1 MENIAS
7 IVVLVGVLVF
17 LAHFF
22 TGIFSRT
29 RIPTVLLLIAIG
41 FFFGP
46 VFGLVSPAEF
56 GIVGPVFTTIAIII
70 LLFENGLGVKLT
82 AVRSTLGGVLKLTS
96 LHFLLSMSAVAG
108 LAILLTDLDILPAFI
123 LGAILSSTAGTVI
136 NSFVDQIKARAE
148 TGTLL
153 SMESSIS
160 DVLSIIITVSL
171 VQAGS
176 LGNLNILSLS
186 GDLAASF
193 FVALV
198 FGFIGAIIWSA
209 LLNRIHAVKNTMF
222 TTPAFV
228 FVLYGLVEMIG
239 FSGPIAAFAFGI
251 TIGNIESIR
260 VPLFK
265 GSSPEKYA
273 GFTES
278 ERMFFSEVAFILKTF
293 FFIYM
298 GISLELI
305 SDRLMIVGVILC
317 VLIFAIRLLTVKA
330 SVSKS
335 FPKLDIS
342 IVAVMAPKGLTA
354 LVLASLPLQQGIAGG
369 QTIVN
374 IVYGVVLVSIVL
386 TSVLVILVEK
396 TKLVDFYGWIL
407 SSRFPR
413 LQPKVVDRPD
423 DLYESG
429 ETVVPVGSTLFK
441 ETIDKVIPP
450 LKKLRKRK
458 K

>member
-46 VFGLVSPAEF
+46 VFSLVSPEEF

-82 AVRSTLGGVLKLTS
+82 SVRRTLGGVLKLTS

-108 LAILLTDLDILPAFI
+108 LAILLTDLDILSAFI

-136 NSFVDQIKARAE
+136 NSFVDQIKTREE

-198 FGFIGAIIWSA
+198 FGFLGAIIWSA
-209 LLNRIHAVKNTMF
+209 LLNRIHTVKNTMF

-239 FSGPIAAFAFGI
+239 FSGPIAVFAFGI

-265 GSSPEKYA
+265 ESSLEKYT
-273 GFTES
+273 GFNETEK
-278 ERMFFSEVAFILKTF
+278 MFFSEVAFILKTF

-305 SDRLMIVGVILC
+305 SDSSMIAAAILC
-317 VLIFAIRLLTVKA
+317 ALIFGIRLVTVKA
-330 SVSKS
+330 SVNKS

-374 IVYGVVLVSIVL
+374 IVYGVVLASIAL
-386 TSVLVILVEK
+386 TSLLVILVEK
-396 TKLVDFYGWIL
+396 TKLVDLYGWIL

-413 LQPKVVDRPD
+413 PQPKLVRSPD
-423 DLYESG
+423 DLHVSG
-429 ETVVPVGSTLFK
+429 KKIIPIGGTLFK

-450 LKKLRKRK
+450 LKKTQK
-458 K
+458 

>member
-278 ERMFFSEVAFILKTF
+278 ERLFFSEVAFILKTF

-317 VLIFAIRLLTVKA
+317 VLTFAIRLLTVKA

-369 QTIVN
+369 QTIAN

-429 ETVVPVGSTLFK
+429 EKVVPVGSTLFK